1 VDDAATVV
9 EGCGRASRSRSQTG
23 THHAMRSLELARA
36 RGLATLLGGLA
47 AVAALWFPL
56 LGGDPRLRASAI
68 ASCVYLA
75 LASGLVLAR
84 ASEPGCR
91 NLLRWYGA
99 SCAAVAVPIQLYI
112 GLYSSAPSVV
122 MIGIAFFGNTEDR
135 RWGVAIC
142 ASTIAAYALLAT
154 LVAIG
159 AMPDLGLI
167 RGLGSPAGKA
177 FGAVMLPV
185 AFVGFLRQMMLTR
198 HATQVAIAR
207 ALERDAQLAE
217 VGRELDRALEA
228 GAGQR
233 GRHTG
238 RCAGAWELGAMI
250 GRGSMG
256 EVYAATHVATG
267 QRAAVKTLATPAGDD
282 ASHYA
287 RFRREVELA
296 ARLTGPGVVALYDA
310 GTLDDL
316 TPYLA
321 MELLDG
327 HDLAW
332 HLRRTS
338 RLAPRD
344 ARTLCDQI
352 AAGLDAAHAA
362 GVVHRDLSPRN
373 VMRCE
378 RTGAWKILDF
388 GVGRLAGSHATLTQG
403 LVVGTPGYM
412 APEQARGELA
422 DARSDLF
429 SFGALMYR
437 ALTGHVPFAGDDTPQ
452 ILFDVVFRAPR
463 RPSGLAPQL
472 PHDIDLF
479 LAIALAK
486 RPDDRFGSA
495 RELAV
500 ALDAAL
506 ARALPSDLR
515 ERAERLVA
523 QLPWGRITGISDAST

>member
-1 VDDAATVV
+1 
-9 EGCGRASRSRSQTG
+9 
-23 THHAMRSLELARA
+23 MRSLELARA

-56 LGGDPRLRASAI
+56 LGGDARLRGAAV

-75 LASGLVLAR
+75 LASALVLAR
-84 ASEPGCR
+84 ASEPTTCR
-91 NLLRWYGA
+91 ALLRWYGV
-99 SCAAVAVPIQLYI
+99 SCALVAVPIQLYI
-112 GLYSSAPSVV
+112 GLFSSAPSVV

-135 RWGVAIC
+135 KWGVAIC

-207 ALERDAQLAE
+207 ALERDAQLVE
-217 VGRELDRALEA
+217 VGRDLDRALEA

-256 EVYAATHVATG
+256 EVYAATHVETG
-267 QRAAVKTLATPAGDD
+267 RPAAVKTLATPAGDD

-287 RFRREVELA
+287 RFRREVEMA
-296 ARLTGPGVVALYDA
+296 ARLSAPGVVALYDA
-310 GTLDDL
+310 GTLDDA

-338 RLAPRD
+338 RLAPRE
-344 ARTLCDQI
+344 ARALCDQI
-352 AAGLDAAHAA
+352 AGGLDAAHAA
-362 GVVHRDLSPRN
+362 GIVHRDISPRN

-378 RTGAWKILDF
+378 RSGAWKILDF
-388 GVGRLAGSHATLTQG
+388 GVGRLATSHATLTQG

-437 ALTGHVPFAGDDTPQ
+437 ALTGHLPFTGDDTPQ

-472 PHDIDLF
+472 PHDVDLV

-486 RPDDRFGSA
+486 RREDRFGSA
-495 RELAV
+495 RELAA

-506 ARALPSDLR
+506 ARALPMELR
-515 ERAERLVA
+515 DRAERLVA
-523 QLPWGRITGISDAST
+523 QLPWGRIAGIADSST

>member
-1 VDDAATVV
+1 
-9 EGCGRASRSRSQTG
+9 
-23 THHAMRSLELARA
+23 MRSLELARA

-56 LGGDPRLRASAI
+56 LGGDPRLRAGAI
-68 ASCVYLA
+68 AACVYLA
-75 LASGLVLAR
+75 LASAFVLAR

-91 NLLRWYGA
+91 ALLRWYGA
-99 SCAAVAVPIQLYI
+99 SCAVVAVPIQLYI

-135 RWGVAIC
+135 KWGVAIC

-167 RGLGSPAGKA
+167 RGLGSPAGKV

-238 RCAGAWELGAMI
+238 RRAGAWELGAMI

-256 EVYAATHVATG
+256 EVYAATHVETDR
-267 QRAAVKTLATPAGDD
+267 QAAVKTLATMND

-296 ARLTGPGVVALYDA
+296 ARLTGPGVAALYDA

-321 MELLDG
+321 MELLAG

-338 RLAPRD
+338 RLAVRD
-344 ARTLCDQI
+344 ARALCDHV

-373 VMRCE
+373 VMLDETSC
-378 RTGAWKILDF
+378 AWKILDF

-437 ALTGHVPFAGDDTPQ
+437 ALTGHLPFAGDDTPQ

-463 RPSGLAPQL
+463 RPSGLAPEL
-472 PHDIDLF
+472 PHDVDLF

-495 RELAV
+495 RELAA

-506 ARALPSDLR
+506 ARALPAPLR
-515 ERAERLVA
+515 DRGELLIK
-523 QLPWGRITGISDAST
+523 QLPWGTIGAI